1 MERTILMK
9 KSFFNIKTT
18 ILSIVPTIILAFA
31 FLSHAD
37 EVYSKNQKANNLYK
51 QGKNDES
58 LKLYDDALL
67 LSPSDS
73 KLKMNKGS
81 ALYQTGQFD
90 KAEEL
95 YNGSLSIED
104 KKAKADA
111 HYNLGNIL
119 FRQGEKLQKSGDPS
133 SKEKYQAA
141 LQNFIQ
147 TLDLRPSDPDAKW
160 NLQLAHNRIKQV
172 EQQQKQQQQKQQQQD
187 KNDKNDK
194 KDQSKDDKDKQN
206 QDKNKNDQK
215 QNDDQSKNQ
224 QNQDKKD
231 QDKKDQGKQQQDKQQ
246 QQKDQQNQSQQ
257 QQQQAAQNM
266 KKEEAKRLIELYA
279 DDADSLNKPPKKVNA
294 SNQAKPE
301 QDW

>member
-1 MERTILMK
+1 MK
-9 KSFFNIKTT
+9 KSFFNIKTSV
-18 ILSIVPTIILAFA
+18 LSIVPTILLVFA
-31 FLSHAD
+31 NLSHSD

-51 QGKNDES
+51 QGKNEEA

-90 KAEEL
+90 KAEEI
-95 YNGSLSIED
+95 YNSAMSVDE

-119 FRQGEKLQKSGDPS
+119 FRQGEQLQKAGNPS

-147 TLDLRPSDPDAKW
+147 TLDLRPSDKDAKW

-172 EQQQKQQQQKQQQQD
+172 EQQQKQQQQN
-187 KNDKNDK
+187 KNDKND
-194 KDQSKDDKDKQN
+194 QSKNDKDKQQN
-206 QDKNKNDQK
+206 QDQKKNDQK

-224 QNQDKKD
+224 QD
-231 QDKKDQGKQQQDKQQ
+231 QDKKKDQKDNKSEQDKQQ
-246 QQKDQQNQSQQ
+246 QQKEQQNQDQQQQ
-257 QQQQAAQNM
+257 QQQQAAQDM

-279 DDADSLNKPPKKVNA
+279 DDADSLNKPPKKA
-294 SNQAKPE
+294 SVSRKAQPE

>member
-1 MERTILMK
+1 MERTVLMN
-9 KSFFNIKTT
+9 KSFLNIKK
-18 ILSIVPTIILAFA
+18 IGLSIVTIAVLTFVS
-31 FLSHAD
+31 LSHGD

-51 QGKNDES
+51 QGKHDDA

-95 YNGSLSIED
+95 YNSALSVDD

-111 HYNLGNIL
+111 HYNMGNIL
-119 FRQGEKLQKSGDPS
+119 FRQGELLQKSGNPS

-172 EQQQKQQQQKQQQQD
+172 EQEQKQQQNKND
-187 KNDKNDK
+187 KNDKND
-194 KDQSKDDKDKQN
+194 QSKNDKDKQQNKN
-206 QDKNKNDQK
+206 QKKNDQK

-224 QNQDKKD
+224 KEQDKKD
-231 QDKKDQGKQQQDKQQ
+231 QDKKNEQDKQQ
-246 QQKDQQNQSQQ
+246 QQQKEQQNQSQQ
-257 QQQQAAQNM
+257 QQQQAAQDM

-279 DDADSLNKPPKKVNA
+279 DDADSLNKPPKKANA
-294 SNQAKPE
+294 SRQAKPE

>member
-1 MERTILMK
+1 MERTILMN
-9 KSFFNIKTT
+9 KSFFNIK
-18 ILSIVPTIILAFA
+18 IIGLSIVPIIAATFVS
-31 FLSHAD
+31 LSHGD

-51 QGKNDES
+51 QGKHEDA

-81 ALYQTGQFD
+81 ALYQTGRFD

-95 YNGSLSIED
+95 YNSALSVDE

-111 HYNLGNIL
+111 HYNMGNIL
-119 FRQGEKLQKSGDPS
+119 YRQGELLEKSGNPS

-172 EQQQKQQQQKQQQQD
+172 EQQQKQQQNKND
-187 KNDKNDK
+187 KNDKND
-194 KDQSKDDKDKQN
+194 QSKNDKDKQQN
-206 QDKNKNDQK
+206 QDQKKNDQK

-224 QNQDKKD
+224 KEQDKKNE
-231 QDKKDQGKQQQDKQQ
+231 QDKQSQQQ
-246 QQKDQQNQSQQ
+246 QQKEQQNQSQQ
-257 QQQQAAQNM
+257 QQQQQAAQEM

-279 DDADSLNKPPKKVNA
+279 DDADSLNKPPKKANA
-294 SNQAKPE
+294 SRQAKPE

>member
-172 EQQQKQQQQKQQQQD
+172 EQQQKQQQQD